1 MCPSSVVFSWLIFRR
16 GKDFNCWLFFFKAFI
31 RRCLAYRKEDRFDVH
46 QLANDPYL
54 LPHMRRS
61 NSSGNLHM
69 VGLTASPTPPSS
81 SIITYWLSSKIGM
94 MSLNCFQMHTWV
106 WELLSVFVVF
116 FFTQDMVEDCLW
128 TEVLHSI
135 VCMSGS
141 WAVNKC
147 TLLTV
152 ILSSE
157 GWLPVAQKQEYHV
170 KIKEQ
175 CILGGTL

>member
-1 MCPSSVVFSWLIFRR
+1 MKSVFWNVSIICSLLISLLILKK
-16 GKDFNCWLFFFKAFI
+16 GKDFNCSFFFKAFI

-69 VGLTASPTPPSS
+69 AGLTASPTPPSS

-116 FFTQDMVEDCLW
+116 FFTQDMVENCLW
-128 TEVLHSI
+128 TEVLHRV
-135 VCMSGS
+135 VCMRVDHGP
-141 WAVNKC
+141 WINVYF
-147 TLLTV
+147 
-152 ILSSE
+152 
-157 GWLPVAQKQEYHV
+157 WL
-170 KIKEQ
+170 
-175 CILGGTL
+175 